1 MKDAVK
7 RTITNV
13 KLYFRRRKILKD
25 VMRQWADSL
34 IMQQETIK
42 MQQQPSINQ
51 VPLVATS
58 ANPVP
63 QPITTEPD
71 AALEKSVNEL
81 VFAID
86 QESAAA
92 AQASFV
98 RQDPMLAAINR
109 RIGVNQ

>member
-7 RTITNV
+7 RTINNV
-13 KLYFRRRKILKD
+13 KLYFRRRKLLKD

-34 IMQQETIK
+34 IMQQDTLR

-51 VPLVATS
+51 VPLVAVP
-58 ANPVP
+58 AP
-63 QPITTEPD
+63 QPIQTAED
-71 AALEKSVNEL
+71 AAIAKSVDEL

-86 QESAAA
+86 QEAAA
-92 AQASFV
+92 ASQAPFA

-109 RIGVNQ
+109 RIGVN